1 MIWQKQIWK
10 KKLDLNKIEEPVKKG
25 KEFDLVEHEL
35 IKLVYIFNL
44 IVNNG
49 QESN

>member
-35 IKLVYIFNL
+35 IKLVYIFN
-44 IVNNG
+44 
-49 QESN
+49 